1 MLVSSFC
8 ASRPRD
14 ATSRMSAT
22 ERVLHNSVAGSQQ
35 QLRRSSS
42 SVAAALQ
49 PALNPLRVA
58 ASSTSRRGA
67 AAPRGRTRA
76 AAAQH
81 RLRHSSKQQSCCTAV
96 AADDGSGPETMSGR
110 GGLFLKALPGAVRSP
125 QSTILFW
132 KELGFPWAG
141 FFLFFKMSL

>member
-1 MLVSSFC
+1 MNAGRLIIILRAMELLPRGSSSFF
-8 ASRPRD
+8 
-14 ATSRMSAT
+14 
-22 ERVLHNSVAGSQQ
+22 
-35 QLRRSSS
+35 
-42 SVAAALQ
+42 AA
-49 PALNPLRVA
+49 A
-58 ASSTSRRGA
+58 ASSQQHYNLTLKWSSHLRVPPRGA
-67 AAPRGRTRA
+67 NGAQHLTAPRGRTRA
-76 AAAQH
+76 AADAQH